1 MLTTAWRRRGIV
13 AVLLLPMALLF
24 ATAVRCRRLLY
35 RLGIFRSLRLAV
47 PVVVIGNVSVG
58 GVGKTPL
65 VIHLATALRRLG
77 YAPGIISRG
86 HGGAGS
92 VRDVGVGSDPDQVGD
107 EPVLIRRRSGCPV
120 VVGRDRVAAGQALL
134 STHSE
139 VNLVLSDDGLQHYRL
154 ARDIEIAVV
163 DGTSLMNGW
172 PLPAGPLR
180 EPVSRL
186 NEVDFLVGNGTTVP
200 SGLTAPFFRMVARG
214 GGFYRLDSPDCRLAS
229 ADFSGQ
235 RLHAVAGIGAP
246 QRFFDMLS
254 AMGIK
259 FTPHA
264 FPDHHAYRPEDL
276 CFDGDAILA
285 TEKDA
290 VKLARLPMS
299 LPVWVLPLET
309 IVEPDLVALIVE
321 KLNGSPSA

>member
-1 MLTTAWRRRGIV
+1 M
-13 AVLLLPMALLF
+13 
-24 ATAVRCRRLLY
+24 
-35 RLGIFRSLRLAV
+35 GIFQSQRLAV

-65 VIHLATALRRLG
+65 VIHLAMALQRLG

-92 VRDVGVGSDPDQVGD
+92 VRDVRVDSDPELVGD

-120 VVGRDRVAAGQALL
+120 VVGRDRVAAGRALL
-134 STHSE
+134 SAHPE

-186 NEVDFLVGNGTTVP
+186 NEIDILVGNGTAVP
-200 SGLTAPFFRMVARG
+200 STLTAPFFRMATQG
-214 GGFYRLDSPDCRLAS
+214 GGFYRLDASDCRLAT

-235 RLHAVAGIGAP
+235 CLHAVAGIGAP
-246 QRFFDMLS
+246 QRFFAMLS
-254 AMGIK
+254 ARGIE

-276 CFDGDAILA
+276 CFDGDAILT

-309 IVEPDLVALIVE
+309 VVEPDLAALIVE
-321 KLNGSPSA
+321 KLNGSASA